1 MPNFVILVVLAGV
14 ALIAYGVVKHI
25 KWALWVGVGVV
36 LLYLVLGLVDRLLGC

>member
-14 ALIAYGVVKHI
+14 ALIVYGLVKRT